1 MDPKN
6 LPGSIKTAILIQF
19 LGGKASQEILN
30 TLEPVQRELV
40 QNHISQMGPI
50 PPDVAEKV
58 AKEFAALAHVSQAGL
73 PQESRGNKDRESYQ
87 TGLGSKS
94 SALKAI
100 QSMDPELLSKLFKD
114 EHPQTIA
121 VILAHLEPLLGSK
134 VLSSLPD
141 EIKPD
146 VAVRVA
152 NLGKVSSEMIEE
164 INSAID
170 AILKNDESSSMQ
182 TIDGIS
188 QIAGILNQSVEPSAQ
203 LILDEIGKI
212 DPELAEGIKQ
222 KMFIF
227 DDLVLIDDRGLQKV
241 LRNVETR
248 ELAIALKAA
257 SEEVK
262 QKIFKNMSER
272 ASQMLNEEIDDMPPV
287 RVSDVE
293 DAQQALTR
301 IIRDMADKGE
311 LIISG
316 RGGEEFV

>member
-1 MDPKN
+1 
-6 LPGSIKTAILIQF
+6 
-19 LGGKASQEILN
+19 
-30 TLEPVQRELV
+30 
-40 QNHISQMGPI
+40 
-50 PPDVAEKV
+50 
-58 AKEFAALAHVSQAGL
+58 
-73 PQESRGNKDRESYQ
+73 
-87 TGLGSKS
+87 
-94 SALKAI
+94 
-100 QSMDPELLSKLFKD
+100 
-114 EHPQTIA
+114 
-121 VILAHLEPLLGSK
+121 
-134 VLSSLPD
+134 
-141 EIKPD
+141 
-146 VAVRVA
+146 
-152 NLGKVSSEMIEE
+152 
-164 INSAID
+164 
-170 AILKNDESSSMQ
+170 
-182 TIDGIS
+182 
-188 QIAGILNQSVEPSAQ
+188 VEPSAQ

-212 DPELAEGIKQ
+212 DPELAAGIKQ